1 MAKWIDHAALW
12 GIAVISAFF
21 LWMSWSGGQIL
32 LSMLATFALIYVLRL
47 LIHQLPEKR
56 WVFRQERVRRAQA
69 LLNEWALMSDP
80 DQVLQALG
88 RLLPTLTQT
97 ESDPPLLI
105 QRLPCAHAMDANELM
120 SIWRNHIG
128 KRQIKIIVTGPADAT
143 AKTTASRLKTP
154 EIRLIDSSDLTQAL
168 SRLSLEPHDLPKEK
182 KRFPSLQT
190 ILCRLTER
198 IHPVRAGLYGVLFV
212 LLYII
217 THSWMYFAAAFLL
230 ISLTAISLITRR
242 LRHSIL

>member
-1 MAKWIDHAALW
+1 MAKWIDRAALW
-12 GIAVISAFF
+12 GIAIIAAFF

-32 LSMLATFALIYVLRL
+32 LSMLATFALIFVLRL
-47 LIHQLPEKR
+47 LLHRLPERR
-56 WVFRQERVRRAQA
+56 WVFRQERIRRAQA

-80 DQVLQALG
+80 SRVLQALG
-88 RLLPTLTQT
+88 CLLPTLTQS
-97 ESDPPLLI
+97 ESNPPLLI
-105 QRLPCAHAMDANELM
+105 QRLPCARALDANELM

-128 KRQIKIIVTGPADAT
+128 DTQLTIIVTGPADAT
-143 AKTTASRLKTP
+143 AKATASRLKTP

-190 ILCRLTER
+190 ILYRLIES
-198 IHPVRAGLYGVLFV
+198 IHPVRAGLYGMLFV

-217 THSWMYFAAAFLL
+217 THSWMYLVAAFLL
-230 ISLTAISLITRR
+230 ISLTAISLITRH
-242 LRHSIL
+242 LHHSIL